1 MRQGL
6 GGLWQRMVGLWQGLA
21 GLQQRLGLGSQL
33 QRLLRGS

>member
-6 GGLWQRMVGLWQGLA
+6 GGLWQRMEGLWQGLA

>member
-6 GGLWQRMVGLWQGLA
+6 GGLWQRMEGLWQGLA
-21 GLQQRLGLGSQL
+21 GLQQRLGLRSQL